1 MARTTGGGSST
12 AFLRLQKPRWTGAG
26 NIASV
31 LENWL
36 ESERDQ
42 LALWM
47 PVGLGVGIAA
57 WFALP
62 MQGQWIAFLL
72 LASGFSGLGG
82 AIGANRRLG
91 RALIVFP
98 LAAFSGCLLIWWQA
112 ERVAA
117 PVLSRPVIEQFEA
130 RIMTVEPLPARES
143 VRLLLRPLGVA
154 TLPPQIRVNLDE
166 KDALAGLQPGA
177 IVALRA
183 RIMPPPEAAV
193 PGAYDFVRLA
203 WFQQIGGTGRVLGKI
218 VVVSPAPDQADGGG
232 LRQRLSAHI
241 ASRLAGGEGAI
252 ASALATGDQ
261 GAIPEADAE
270 AMRRSGLAHLLS
282 VSGLHLTAAVGL
294 TMLLVLRLLA
304 LSPWLALRWPLVL
317 IAAAAGALVGLGYT
331 LLTGSEVPTIRSLI
345 AALLVLCGIA
355 LGRDAITLRLVA
367 VGALIVLAFW
377 PQSLVGPS
385 FQLSFMAVTAII
397 AVSEHP
403 RAKALVARR
412 DERMIRRFGRIMLS
426 LLITGLAVEI
436 ALAPIALYHFHK
448 AGVYGALANIV
459 AIPLTTFVIMP
470 LEALALM
477 LDLAG
482 LGAPFWWL
490 AGQALT
496 LLLWVA
502 HTVAASP
509 AAVASLPT
517 ITGGAFGLMIAGSL
531 WLCLWRTKVRRL
543 GLIPVLAGAIWALNT
558 PAPDILITGDGRHLA
573 VRTKT
578 EGYALLRPRA
588 GDYVRDMLSE
598 SAGFEGDLEALDSLE
613 GSRCSRDVCTIDLIS
628 GTRRFRLLATRSGYL
643 VPGRDFGPA
652 CRDADI
658 VVTDRRVPAWCTPR
672 WIKADRMLLKETG
685 GLSIVLADQS
695 VKSVKTPG
703 DDHPWIHPPHPV
715 EKPYLTQP
723 ASTHF
728 RPAHPEEGSS
738 AAESP
743 SRRTHGA
750 SFETR
755 LRQAQPLLRM
765 SGIKND

>member
-12 AFLRLQKPRWTGAG
+12 AFLRLQKPRLTGAG
-26 NIASV
+26 NLASA

-42 LALWM
+42 LALWV
-47 PVGLGVGIAA
+47 PVGLGLGIAA

-62 MQGQWIAFLL
+62 QRGDWIAFLL
-72 LASGFSGLGG
+72 LALGFAGSGA
-82 AIGANRRLG
+82 AIGVNRRLG
-91 RALIVFP
+91 RAFIVFP
-98 LAAFSGCLLIWWQA
+98 LAAALGCTLIWWQA
-112 ERVAA
+112 DRVAA

-130 RIMTVEPLPARES
+130 RIVTVEKLPARES
-143 VRLLLRPLGVA
+143 VRLLLRPLNMA

-166 KDALAGLQPGA
+166 EDAIPGLQPGA
-177 IVALRA
+177 IIALRA
-183 RIMPPPEAAV
+183 RIMPPPEATV

-203 WFQQIGGTGRVLGKI
+203 WFQQIGGTGRALGKVTI
-218 VVVSPAPDQADGGG
+218 IRPSLDHAEDGG
-232 LRQRLSAHI
+232 LRQRLSVHI

-331 LLTGSEVPTIRSLI
+331 LLTGSEVPTVRSLI

-367 VGALIVLAFW
+367 VGALIVLVCW

-397 AVSEHP
+397 AISEHP
-403 RAKALVARR
+403 RIKALVARR
-412 DERMIRRFGRIMLS
+412 DEGMIRRFRRIMLS
-426 LLITGLAVEI
+426 LLITGLAVEL

-448 AGVYGALANIV
+448 TGVYGALANII

-470 LEALALM
+470 LEALAL
-477 LDLAG
+477 LFDLAG

-490 AGQALT
+490 AGKALT

-502 HTVAASP
+502 HIVAASP

-517 ITGGAFGLMIAGSL
+517 ITGGAFGLMIGGSL
-531 WLCLWRTKVRRL
+531 WFCLWRTRLRRL
-543 GLIPVLAGAIWALNT
+543 GFIPVLAGAIWALTT
-558 PAPDILITGDGRHLA
+558 PAPDILITGDGRHLV

-578 EGYALLRPRA
+578 GGYALLRPRA
-588 GDYVRDMLSE
+588 GNYVRDMLSE
-598 SAGFEGDLEALDSLE
+598 SAGFEGDLEELDALE
-613 GSRCSRDVCTIDLIS
+613 GSRCSKDVCTIDLIR
-628 GTRRFRLLATRSGYL
+628 GIRRFRLLATRSGYL
-643 VPGRDFGPA
+643 VPGKDFGPA
-652 CRDADI
+652 CRNADI
-658 VVTDRRVPAWCTPR
+658 VVTDRRVPAWCAPR
-672 WIKADRMLLKETG
+672 WIKADRVLLGETG

-695 VKSVKTPG
+695 VKSVKVPG
-703 DDHPWIHPPHPV
+703 DDHPWSNPPHPA
-715 EKPYLTQP
+715 EKPLVDVLPRARKP
-723 ASTHF
+723 APPS
-728 RPAHPEEGSS
+728 PE
-738 AAESP
+738 
-743 SRRTHGA
+743 
-750 SFETR
+750 
-755 LRQAQPLLRM
+755 
-765 SGIKND
+765 N